1 MRKLLLLLTTLL
13 PIVASAYDTEIDGIY
28 YDFYEDEAT
37 VASGDT
43 KYNGDVVIP
52 ASVTYEGKTYSV
64 TSIGELAFSRC
75 YSLTSITISN
85 TVTSIGVA
93 AFREC
98 YGLTSVTIPNSVT
111 SIGEHAFQSC
121 SGLTSVTI
129 GNSVTSIGNY
139 AFSGCTGLNTVTIPN
154 SVTSIG
160 EWAFDG
166 CTGLTSVTIP
176 NSVTSIEGG
185 TFYGCKGLTSVT
197 IPNSVTSI
205 GDNAFFGCSSLTS
218 VTIPNSVTS
227 IGSRAF
233 SGCSSLTTVTI
244 PNSVKSIGWYAFN
257 GCSGL
262 IKVIV
267 PDIAAWCGISF
278 DESANPLSYAHH
290 LYDNEETEITDL
302 DIPEGVTDISQSAFV
317 NCTGLIKVTIPNS
330 VTSIGESAFYGCSGM
345 TSMTIGSSSI
355 GDNAFMDCTGLT
367 TVTILNSVVNFG
379 GNAFKNCSGLK
390 SVHITDLAA
399 WCKIYFS
406 NISSNPLCY
415 AKHLFM
421 DGKEII
427 DLIIPNSVTTI
438 GDYAFSYCSNLTSVT
453 IPNSVTSIGNSAFE
467 SCFFASDSF
476 VNNSSLTSED
486 NWGATICDEVTD
498 DGLLIKDNIVVKCRP
513 WATSVIIP
521 NSVTS
526 IASNAFADCCS
537 LTSVT
542 FHCKKID
549 SWFRGKTSIKEVIIG
564 DEVTSI
570 GNEAFYGCSGLT
582 SVTIGSGVTS
592 IGKNAFE
599 GCSGLTSI
607 TIPQSIKSIGSNA
620 FAGCYFASDSF
631 VNNSS
636 LKRSDNWGATL
647 CDEETSDGVLIKNNV
662 AIKCRPW
669 ATSATIPNSVTSI
682 GDNAFYGCSSLTS
695 VTIPN
700 SVTYIG
706 QYAFYDCSGLTSV
719 TIGNSVTSI
728 RGFAFRNCPNL
739 TEIHISD
746 IVAWCEIDFEIG
758 PWVDVFSWDHGYH
771 LFLNDEEIKDLVIP
785 DGATKVG
792 VDAFRC
798 FTSLTS
804 VTIPGSVKTLCEGA
818 FSRCSGLTSVNMPEG
833 LTTIGDYAFDYC
845 SSLTSIT
852 IPGSVTKIGN
862 YAFQYCTGLTDVIC
876 YATRPPSCGG
886 YTFDS
891 VNENTTLHV
900 PGGYIGFY
908 KSSSSWSKFKSIKP
922 IEGLDD
928 YAYLDGIC
936 YVFTENN
943 AEVSY
948 ADKAYSGDAVIPESV
963 THNGKTYNVT
973 SIGESAF
980 SGCSGLASVTI
991 GNSVTSIGDYAFVL
1005 CSGLTSVTIGNSVT
1019 EIGYATFR
1027 SCSGLTSVT
1036 IPNSVTSIEGGTF
1049 SGCTILTSVTI
1060 PNSVTSIGGYAFS
1073 FCSGLTSVTIP
1084 NSVTSIDYNAFYN
1097 CTSLT
1102 DIIISS
1108 GMTYIGN
1115 QAFSGCTALTSVT
1128 LESDAIV
1135 SATRSKDTSLKAIFG
1150 EQVQTYILGDGVTSI
1165 GNYAFYNCSDLNSVT
1180 IGSGVTS
1187 IGSYAFF
1194 GCKALT
1200 DVYCYA
1206 ENVPETKSNAFNSS
1220 PVASATLHVPAAS
1233 LEAYKT
1239 TSPWSKFG
1247 TIVAITEAIAE
1258 ETTVNPAETAKPG
1271 SATTTED
1278 VTTSLSNDDEVDSEE
1293 GSVTMHTTMS
1303 TEEVQTLIENSK
1315 PGLPG
1320 FNEGFKGVYF
1330 QLAAGKGKI
1339 ELDIETQGNYMMS
1352 VMQGN
1357 RLLGNY
1363 VQSTKG
1369 TITIEYDVEED
1380 TWFFAYPTVST
1391 PSGIRR
1397 ANAADT
1403 EGALKVYSIRIIPEE
1418 IYDPDGIRTID
1429 NEQLTIGDADYYD
1442 LNGRKLAAPQKG
1454 INIIRYSDGT
1464 TRKVLLK

>member
-1 MRKLLLLLTTLL
+1 MPAVSIEAYKATAPWSRFGSIM
-13 PIVASAYDTEIDGIY
+13 PIADAEIDGI
-28 YDFYEDEAT
+28 FYAFNDNTMEAIVT
-37 VASGDT
+37 TGDT
-43 KYNGDVVIP
+43 KYTG
-52 ASVTYEGKTYSV
+52 SVTIPETITYNNMTYSV
-64 TSIGELAFSRC
+64 TSIGRYAFFNCS
-75 YSLTSITISN
+75 
-85 TVTSIGVA
+85 
-93 AFREC
+93 
-98 YGLTSVTIPNSVT
+98 GLTSVTIPNSVR
-111 SIGEHAFQSC
+111 SIGECAF
-121 SGLTSVTI
+121 
-129 GNSVTSIGNY
+129 
-139 AFSGCTGLNTVTIPN
+139 
-154 SVTSIG
+154 
-160 EWAFDG
+160 
-166 CTGLTSVTIP
+166 
-176 NSVTSIEGG
+176 
-185 TFYGCKGLTSVT
+185 
-197 IPNSVTSI
+197 
-205 GDNAFFGCSSLTS
+205 GDCSSLTF
-218 VTIPNSVTS
+218 VTIGSGVIS
-227 IGSRAF
+227 IDAYAF
-233 SGCSSLTTVTI
+233 SSCSS
-244 PNSVKSIGWYAFN
+244 
-257 GCSGL
+257 L

-278 DESANPLSYAHH
+278 GDNPLLYAHH
-290 LYDNEETEITDL
+290 LYVDEKTEIKDL
-302 DIPEGVTDISQSAFV
+302 VIPEGVTDIGNSAF
-317 NCTGLIKVTIPNS
+317 S
-330 VTSIGESAFYGCSGM
+330 GCSG
-345 TSMTIGSSSI
+345 
-355 GDNAFMDCTGLT
+355 
-367 TVTILNSVVNFG
+367 
-379 GNAFKNCSGLK
+379 
-390 SVHITDLAA
+390 
-399 WCKIYFS
+399 
-406 NISSNPLCY
+406 
-415 AKHLFM
+415 
-421 DGKEII
+421 
-427 DLIIPNSVTTI
+427 
-438 GDYAFSYCSNLTSVT
+438 LTSLT
-453 IPNSVTSIGNSAFE
+453 IPNSVTSIGNSAFNG
-467 SCFFASDSF
+467 C
-476 VNNSSLTSED
+476 NGLTSINIPEGVSSIG
-486 NWGATICDEVTD
+486 NGAFYGC
-498 DGLLIKDNIVVKCRP
+498 
-513 WATSVIIP
+513 S
-521 NSVTS
+521 
-526 IASNAFADCCS
+526 S

-620 FAGCYFASDSF
+620 FAGCYFVSDSF

-636 LKRSDNWGATL
+636 LNRSDNWGAIL

-818 FSRCSGLTSVNMPEG
+818 FSRCSGLTSVNMTEG
-833 LTTIGDYAFDYC
+833 LTTIGNYAFDYC

-852 IPGSVTKIGN
+852 IPSSVTNIGN
-862 YAFQYCTGLTDVIC
+862 YAFQYCTDLTDVIC
-876 YATRPPSCGG
+876 YATRPPYAS
-886 YTFDS
+886 YNTFDNS
-891 VNENTTLHV
+891 HYENTTLHV
-900 PGGYIGFY
+900 PGGYIKFY
-908 KSSSSWSKFKSIKP
+908 KSSWSKFKSIKP
-922 IEGLDD
+922 IDGLDN
-928 YAYLDGIC
+928 YANLDGIS

-948 ADKAYSGDAVIPESV
+948 ADEAYSGDAVIPESV

-973 SIGESAF
+973 CIGESAF
-980 SGCSGLASVTI
+980 SGCSGLTSVI
-991 GNSVTSIGDYAFVL
+991 IPNSVTSIGRSAFSG

-1019 EIGYATFR
+1019 SIGEMAFYD
-1027 SCSGLTSVT
+1027 CSGLTAV
-1036 IPNSVTSIEGGTF
+1036 IIGNSVTSIGHAVF
-1049 SGCTILTSVTI
+1049 SGCSGLTAVII
-1060 PNSVTSIGGYAFS
+1060 PNSVTSIGGSAFS
-1073 FCSGLTSVTIP
+1073 GCSGLTAVTIP
-1084 NSVTSIDYNAFYN
+1084 NSVTSIDYYAFRD
-1097 CTSLT
+1097 CISMTSVT
-1102 DIIISS
+1102 IGS
-1108 GMTYIGN
+1108 GVTSIGES
-1115 QAFSGCTALTSVT
+1115 AFSGCSGLKSVHITDLAAWCKIYFSDPYSNPLYYANHLFMDGKEITDLVIPNSVTEIGALTFQDCSSLTSVTIGNSVTSIGKNAFYGCTALSSVT
-1128 LESDAIV
+1128 LESNAIA
-1135 SATRSKDTSLKAIFG
+1135 SATRTPTTSMKTIFG
-1150 EQVQTYILGDGVTSI
+1150 EQVQTYILGDAVTSI
-1165 GNYAFYNCSDLNSVT
+1165 GAYAFY
-1180 IGSGVTS
+1180 
-1187 IGSYAFF
+1187 

-1206 ENVPETKSNAFNSS
+1206 ENVPSAKSNTFNSS

-1233 LEAYKT
+1233 IEAYKT

-1278 VTTSLSNDDEVDSEE
+1278 VTTSLGDDDEVDPEE
-1293 GSVTMHTTMS
+1293 GSITMHTTMS

-1357 RLLGNY
+1357 RLVGNY
-1363 VQSTKG
+1363 AQSTKG
-1369 TITIEYDVEED
+1369 TITIEYDIDAD
-1380 TWFFAYPTVST
+1380 TWFFAYPAVST

-1403 EGALKVYSIRIIPEE
+1403 EGALKVYSIRIVPEE

-1429 NEQLTIGDADYYD
+1429 NEQLTIDDAEYYD
-1442 LNGRKLAAPQKG
+1442 LNGRKLSAPQKG

-1464 TRKVLLK
+1464 SKKVLIK